1 MPFGNEGKEAGIA
14 LALSGGGFRA
24 VLFHAGVLK
33 RLNELGVLKKLARI
47 SSVSGGSIASGLLA
61 VRWDMLHFDAKGVG
75 TNFDEEIV
83 APLRSFCGMTI
94 DVTSV
99 IAGAL
104 NPFKSAGEEVADAFR
119 EHLGMGVS
127 LQALPDTPRFVFN
140 STNYATGTS
149 FRFSKPYAGDY
160 RIGLIWRPKFDVATA
175 VACSSAFPPVLA
187 PLELDVSPEQ
197 FEHTAGADLWERE
210 DFRKRLQLADGGVY
224 DNLALETVWGRY
236 ETVLCSDA
244 GKPFELD
251 AGVGAFAPKQLF
263 RVMDIGL
270 NQALALRKR
279 MLINEYQAGRTKGA
293 FWAINTPITDY
304 RTASLPVSPEK
315 IADLSAIRTRL
326 DRFKEQEQCELI
338 NWGYA
343 VSDAAIRA
351 YAPQVVAVEAEARLP
366 YPNYPLAWRAQTGWR
381 GLR

>member
-1 MPFGNEGKEAGIA
+1 MPFGSEGLERGVA

-24 VLFHAGVLK
+24 VLFHVGVLW
-33 RLNELGVLKKLARI
+33 RLNEMGVLPTLSRI

-61 VRWDMLHFDAKGVG
+61 VRWKSLAFDAAGIASNFG
-75 TNFDEEIV
+75 TEV
-83 APLRSFCGMTI
+83 VSALRSFCSRNI

-99 IAGAL
+99 ITGAL
-104 NPFKSAGEEVADAFR
+104 NPFKSAGDEVADEYR
-119 EHLGMGVS
+119 QHLGMGVS
-127 LQALPDTPRFVFN
+127 LQSLPDSPRFVFN

-160 RIGLIWRPKFDVATA
+160 RIGLIRQPNFDIATA

-187 PLELDVSPEQ
+187 PIEIEFNEPGI
-197 FEHTAGADLWERE
+197 FERTPGADLWGRE
-210 DFRKRLQLADGGVY
+210 EFRRRLQLADGGVY
-224 DNLALETVWGRY
+224 DNLGLETVWGRY
-236 ETVLCSDA
+236 DTVLASDA

-251 AGVGAFAPKQLF
+251 AGMGSFAPKQIF

-279 MLINEYQAGRTKGA
+279 MLMHEYKRGALKGA

-304 RTASLPVSPEK
+304 KVNHAISVVPER
-315 IADLSAIRTRL
+315 IQDLSSIRTRL
-326 DRFKEQEQCELI
+326 DRFREQEQCELI

-343 VSDAAIRA
+343 VSDAAVRA
-351 YAPQVVAVEAEARLP
+351 YALHVVQVMGSPTLP
-366 YPNYPLAWRAQTGWR
+366 YPQYPLG
-381 GLR
+381 